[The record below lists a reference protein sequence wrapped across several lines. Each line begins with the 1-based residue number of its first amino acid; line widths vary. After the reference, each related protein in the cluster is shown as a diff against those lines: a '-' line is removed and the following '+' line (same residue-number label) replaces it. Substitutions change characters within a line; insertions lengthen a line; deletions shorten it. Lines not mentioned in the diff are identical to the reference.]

1 MLLYDAMNCPDIMIS
16 CPDIT
21 ISCLDTAIKP
31 LYDIVDVRLAA
42 IAQEPECD
50 DNNQYQYCTDDC
62 YCGNFLFS
70 PARH

>member
-1 MLLYDAMNCPDIMIS
+1 MLLYDAMNCLDIV
-16 CPDIT
+16 
-21 ISCLDTAIKP
+21 ISCLDTAMKP
-31 LYDIVDVRLAA
+31 LYNVVDVQLAT

-62 YCGNFLFS
+62 YCGDFLFS

>member
-16 CPDIT
+16 VPDIT

-31 LYDIVDVRLAA
+31 LYDILDVRLAA

-50 DNNQYQYCTDDC
+50 DNNQ
-62 YCGNFLFS
+62 
-70 PARH
+70 